1 MGKAACVAA
10 LPFFCVAMAL
20 AMGAVQFEEL
30 TKMASC
36 VAECDCARSY
46 AIGGA
51 MVWAIAIQAAMRT
64 GKEPLPKTEKAS
76 LPVPQIPAGKVA
88 AKAA

>member
-1 MGKAACVAA
+1 MADEPPGAPPAAAPAADAAAGGDGGKEAAAA
-10 LPFFCVAMAL
+10 A
-20 AMGAVQFEEL
+20 
-30 TKMASC
+30 
-36 VAECDCARSY
+36 
-46 AIGGA
+46 
-51 MVWAIAIQAAMRT
+51 AIQAAMRT

>member
-1 MGKAACVAA
+1 
-10 LPFFCVAMAL
+10 MAHVESYLNASLGL
-20 AMGAVQFEEL
+20 ARVGVR
-30 TKMASC
+30 KMASC

-88 AKAA
+88 GKAA